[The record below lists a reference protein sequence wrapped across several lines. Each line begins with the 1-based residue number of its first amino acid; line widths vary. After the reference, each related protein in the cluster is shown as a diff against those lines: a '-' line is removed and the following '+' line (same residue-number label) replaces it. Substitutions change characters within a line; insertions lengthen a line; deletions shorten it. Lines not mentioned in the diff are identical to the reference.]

1 MPWKPTDQMTREE
14 LVAQLEQLREV
25 VERVA
30 ARIPQDPS
38 EDPHISPGAN
48 AGQPSWETGKKREDR
63 SDPDPSPR

>member
-14 LVAQLEQLREV
+14 LVVQLKQL
-25 VERVA
+25 RVA

-38 EDPHISPGAN
+38 EDPHIPLGAN
-48 AGQPSWETGKKREDR
+48 AGQASWETGKRREDR